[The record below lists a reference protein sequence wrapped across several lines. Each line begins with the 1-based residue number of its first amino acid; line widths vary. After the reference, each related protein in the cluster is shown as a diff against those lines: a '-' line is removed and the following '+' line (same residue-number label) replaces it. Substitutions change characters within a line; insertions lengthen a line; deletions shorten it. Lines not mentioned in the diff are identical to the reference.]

1 MLVML
6 QCPNVDSACVQDM
19 KNVVSSLSLDDI
31 ERIAT
36 ENIAK
41 TS

>member
-1 MLVML
+1 LTVY
-6 QCPNVDSACVQDM
+6 SGRVQDM
-19 KNVVSSLSLDDI
+19 KNVVSGLSLDDI
-31 ERIAT
+31 EHIAT